1 MKRSV
6 LGVKKLSISATGDSL
21 FTADIPREYFDGDFI
36 PVHDYIKDCD
46 VKMTNLETNVMEFGD
61 FPGSY
66 SGGTWLNCTPSDFD
80 DLTKFGFNYYST
92 ANNHCMDYSYHGL
105 LSTIDNLDKR
115 GLAHSG
121 TGKSLKEAGA
131 PASLEVNGIKV
142 GIISVDTSFN
152 DCSKA
157 GEETL
162 TMKARPGVNYVGYNK
177 YYPIN
182 EEQLEQLKSIAKT
195 SKVNAYE
202 ELMVEGGFSLKAPD
216 GIYKFGGTTFCYD
229 GSKKKTECNKRDKA
243 RFIKTIEDA
252 KKVYDYVFLAVH
264 CHQIGDTKHEEVPDF
279 LVELCHSAVDAG
291 VSAVIC
297 NGTHQLRPLEIYNG
311 APIFYSLGDF
321 IYQGMRVKYLP
332 ADFMVKYGI
341 DINSTAW
348 EGLMARS
355 ENNTKGLQVHK
366 CNFMTVLP
374 KMTFEDGKLKSLKM
388 LPVVAGFRREGKMD
402 GLPYL
407 AKGDEAKE
415 IFDVL
420 SALSKPYGTSIEFND
435 GIIELKV

>member
-1 MKRSV
+1 MKR
-6 LGVKKLSISATGDSL
+6 LTLSATGDSL
-21 FTADIPREYFDGDFI
+21 FTADIPNEYFDGDFKS
-36 PVHDYIKDCD
+36 VYGFIKDCD

-61 FPGSY
+61 FPGAY
-66 SGGTWLNCTPSDFD
+66 SGGTWLNCTPEDFD
-80 DLTKFGFNYYST
+80 HLTKFGFNYYST

-105 LSTIDNLDKR
+105 LSTIDNLEKR

-121 TGKSLKEAGA
+121 TGRSLQEAGA
-131 PASLEVNGIKV
+131 PASLNVGDLKV
-142 GIISVDTSFN
+142 GIISVDTSFK
-152 DCSKA
+152 DPSRA
-157 GEETL
+157 GEKTN
-162 TMKARPGVNYVGYNK
+162 TMKARPGVNYVGFNQYF
-177 YYPIN
+177 PIDKN
-182 EEQLEQLKSIAKT
+182 QLEWLKAIAKT

-202 ELMVEGGFSLKAPD
+202 ELLVEGGFSLKAPD
-216 GIYKFGGTTFCYD
+216 GIYKFGNTTFCYD

-243 RFIKTIEDA
+243 RFIKTVEDA
-252 KKVYDYVFLAVH
+252 KKVYDYLFLAVH
-264 CHQIGDTKHEEVPDF
+264 CHEIGETKHEEIPDF
-279 LVELCHSAVDAG
+279 LVELCHAAVDAG

-332 ADFMVKYGI
+332 ADFMVKYGV

-374 KMTFEDGKLKSLKM
+374 KMTFEDGKLTSLKM
-388 LPVVAGFRREGKMD
+388 MPVIAGFKREGKMD
-402 GLPYL
+402 GLPYQ
-407 AKGDEAKE
+407 AKGEEAKE
-415 IFDVL
+415 IFEVL
-420 SALSKPYGTSIEFND
+420 NTLSKLYGTALEFN
-435 GIIELKV
+435 GEIINLKV